1 MGDDFLDADD
11 DVVSSD
17 DVGGDK
23 GSGGQKVGFLPAIVI
38 QILKWAAIIVG
49 AIIFIVT
56 VVVLTLRL
64 MGAGQPGQD
73 RVERSELYEGPP
85 PEYSWY
91 QEIPELRGVTRDE
104 VPRTFV
110 IEVRLGYE
118 LEESAVSN
126 ALIGQTIPLTD
137 MLNTWFAS
145 QYADYLI
152 DITNREEIRSKLLGE
167 IRKIV
172 PDVRQVAFTKYQVL
186 DF

>member
-1 MGDDFLDADD
+1 MGDDFLDGDD
-11 DVVSSD
+11 DVVATDEVSD
-17 DVGGDK
+17 GG
-23 GSGGQKVGFLPAIVI
+23 GGGQKVGFLPAIVI

-56 VVVLTLRL
+56 VVVVTLNI

-73 RVERSELYEGPP
+73 RIPRSESYEGPP

-91 QEIPELRGVTRDE
+91 QEIAELRGVTRDQ

-110 IEVRLGYE
+110 VEIRLGYE
-118 LEESAVSN
+118 KDNSTIAN
-126 ALIGQTIPLTD
+126 AIIGQTIPLTD

-145 QYADYLI
+145 QNANYLL
-152 DITNREEIRSKLLGE
+152 DISNREEIRKRLLAE
-167 IRKIV
+167 VQKIV
-172 PDVRQVAFTKYQVL
+172 PEVEQVAFTKYQVL